1 MTSILEVLSRFLPF
15 TYAMEAVMNETLGG
29 HGKIYVET
37 DPKKVHP
44 AGIAF
49 KVHLYLVAE
58 TDWTETAPLFFGQQ

>member
-1 MTSILEVLSRFLPF
+1 
-15 TYAMEAVMNETLGG
+15 MEAVMNETLGG